1 MGIGLK
7 YDKSA
12 TLIDM
17 KVAEAEYFLDKLDE
31 RYTDIL
37 EINSIVNAFTSSS
50 RNITF
55 SIQYVLADVKGFKL
69 WYSKQ
74 QQMMRN
80 DPTFSFFNEYR
91 RASIHEAQFFV
102 TGGTMIGG
110 KISWYFSELKKD
122 VLPGNVYDE
131 CKLYFIKILELV
143 YECYMAFKYSLSSK
157 WFYTQEYFDIL
168 GKTIDDA
175 DEEIMG
181 VFGWTKLNNN
191 DEEIEKRWTVLRN
204 QVIGCEI
211 QHIFNNYLGK
221 KFKEPV

>member
-1 MGIGLK
+1 MK

-17 KVAEAEYFLDKLDE
+17 KVAEAEFFLNKVSKRHTE
-31 RYTDIL
+31 IL

-55 SIQYVLADVKGFKL
+55 SIQYVLADVEGFKL
-69 WYSKQ
+69 WYGKQ

-80 DPTFSFFNEYR
+80 DPIFSFFNEYR
-91 RASIHEAQFFV
+91 RATIHESQYFV
-102 TGGTMIGG
+102 TKCSMIGG
-110 KISWYFSELKKD
+110 KISWNFSELKKNM
-122 VLPGNVYDE
+122 LQGNVYYE

-143 YECYMAFKYSLSSK
+143 YECYVAFKYSLSSK